1 MLHRQIHN
9 RSLNFGHISNE
20 FRQISVSPME
30 TRKESVVLS
39 VDQFFS
45 QHHRL
50 KNGFIDTSPLN
61 CADASASAHIS
72 PTGAQKSFPADA
84 DINEIFGMIVSRKI
98 QTPAEL
104 SRLVM
109 LRPKESDFVDPTP
122 DPTPDPSFDPSPE
135 S

>member
-20 FRQISVSPME
+20 FREISVSPME

-45 QHHRL
+45 QQHRL

-61 CADASASAHIS
+61 CADASASAHIF

-84 DINEIFGMIVSRKI
+84 KLDDIFSMIVSKKI

-109 LRPKESDFVDPTP
+109 LRPKESDYEDFAPDSTP
-122 DPTPDPSFDPSPE
+122 DSIPDSSSE